1 MKKIIL
7 LIFVISLTLVSSSQ
21 ESDSTYPE
29 IFTIGIGPQLN
40 SFFGDIKSQKT
51 SNAFTNSRTAWSLDI
66 EKRVSK
72 LFSIQLEYINGKLS
86 DNYRSINLNENR
98 NFESSFH
105 KIGANVIL
113 NFDNYLENKGNFS
126 PYIAVGAGLFSFKT
140 KGDLLDKNG
149 NSYDSASIF
158 YRDYDYETTLSN
170 DSSSYNTSTL
180 TAPISF
186 GFKWKESRY
195 LQGRIYA
202 SYDFIFT
209 DWVDNLNLNNNNDHY
224 LSLGFTFNYAIHHK
238 NKVKKEKLNID
249 WDQFNHTDEDKDGV
263 IDINDKCHH
272 TAKNITVDMFGCPI
286 DSDKDGVPDH
296 IDLEPKSK
304 NILHVDEFGRE
315 LTDSLIYDRL
325 HHEDSIEIE
334 KNQMFSDTTEN
345 NEMNNN
351 YLKAIKI
358 GDLEVM
364 SEDLGNM
371 NLEDAM
377 KACADLGDG
386 WRLPTKDELNILYE
400 NKEKIGGFTEAAMKA
415 GAVNY
420 YWSSTEFTVDMAW
433 NQFFYDGNKS
443 PNYKTNAV
451 YVRAVRAF

>member
-7 LIFVISLTLVSSSQ
+7 LVVVLSSTLVGSSQ
-21 ESDSTYPE
+21 QSDSISPE

-40 SFFGDIKSQKT
+40 SFFGDIKNQKT

-72 LFSIQLEYINGKLS
+72 LFGIQLEYINGKLS
-86 DNYRSINLNENR
+86 DNYRSIRLDENK

-105 KIGANVIL
+105 KIGANIIL

-126 PYIAVGAGLFSFKT
+126 PYIAFGAGLFSFQS
-140 KGDLLDKNG
+140 KGDLKDNNG
-149 NSYDSASIF
+149 NPYDSSSIF
-158 YRDYDYETTLSN
+158 YRDYDYETVLEN
-170 DSSSYNTSTL
+170 DSIAYNTSTL

-202 SYDFIFT
+202 SYDFIFS
-209 DWVDNLNLNNNNDHY
+209 DWVDNLNLNNNNDYY

-238 NKVKKEKLNID
+238 NKTKKEKLDIN
-249 WDQFNHTDEDKDGV
+249 WDDFNNTDEDKDGV
-263 IDINDKCHH
+263 IDVNDKCHH
-272 TAKNITVDMFGCPI
+272 TGKNIKVDIVGCPL

-296 IDLEPKSK
+296 IDLEPQSK

-315 LTDSLIYDRL
+315 LTDSLIYERL

-345 NEMNNN
+345 NEMNYYN
-351 YLKAIKI
+351 LKDHIPTNKSSIIDQHKSAIETWAIKPKN
-358 GDLEVM
+358 LL
-364 SEDLGNM
+364 LG
-371 NLEDAM
+371 
-377 KACADLGDG
+377 
-386 WRLPTKDELNILYE
+386 
-400 NKEKIGGFTEAAMKA
+400 
-415 GAVNY
+415 
-420 YWSSTEFTVDMAW
+420 
-433 NQFFYDGNKS
+433 
-443 PNYKTNAV
+443 
-451 YVRAVRAF
+451 